1 MNKKDSTHGG
11 SLVGERTNGRTVG
24 GKRCRAAV
32 AGIVALAAL
41 TAAACASLGRAM
53 WTEPVVTLNDVRLRG
68 LGVTGGSLD
77 VVLNV
82 YNPNGFALDATQLQ
96 YNVQVDSLPFANGL
110 LESRFTVQS
119 GDSTAVT
126 IPVNFSYAGI
136 GQAARQAIN
145 TGVVNYRVF
154 GDIRVGTPIGSFSVP
169 FDRTERFTTFG
180 SGRD

>member
-1 MNKKDSTHGG
+1 MS
-11 SLVGERTNGRTVG
+11 SVERTNGRTMVG
-24 GKRCRAAV
+24 MV
-32 AGIVALAAL
+32 LAAAL
-41 TAAACASLGRAM
+41 FASACATIGRAVF
-53 WTEPVVTLNDVRLRG
+53 TQPTVTLRNVQLRG

-82 YNPNGFALDATQLQ
+82 YNPNGFALDATELE
-96 YNVQVDSLPFANGL
+96 YNVQVDSMPFANGML
-110 LESRFTVQS
+110 DQRFTVQS
-119 GDSTAVT
+119 GDSTTVT

-154 GDIRVGTPIGSFSVP
+154 GEIRVGTPIGTFAVP
-169 FDRTERFTTFG
+169 YDRTDRFTTFG